1 MCFQYEVLI
10 IFCSKEY
17 ERESQLS
24 QEQYSQ
30 DMSHQ
35 ASQEFSRPG
44 SQEFSRA
51 GPTRQGS
58 VPGWNTTEV
67 QQESVSLLANSQEIG
82 WPVRNVRRTL
92 PRPTDMQQESVSL
105 LANSQELSWQEPR
118 RTLPRPPTWPRI
130 ASAGRP
136 SDGAGKRNSQESG
149 SRDASDGSKGQRV
162 ARWRLPCSSNKEN
175 IGQSAA
181 KERDLRHHLS
191 EISKQVSKLPTS
203 VSRLLEE
210 AVRFLDTSHTS
221 KQNELKQ
228 SLETILDLFKE
239 VAASKETEANEKRT
253 ADLGRLLQEV
263 SDIIQEES
271 SRVKAIEER
280 QGMLGKEVTG
290 LKEEMIKNFELM
302 ERFCQEATE
311 SRQKC
316 QEKLELSL
324 QNRKGEGSCL
334 RRAPRPLLVQA
345 RAAREE
351 GAAFGRAGR
360 NFPQMQQQQQQGLFT
375 RNMPRP
381 MSGVVAPSNFPPMAA
396 AGERSGIGSSR
407 TSEKV
412 ARILPSRTLG
422 TLRPGLVETAT
433 ATNDFHSLSRATHG
447 VQRQQPVKR
456 KSFDV
461 FSVDS
466 DSDSD

>member
-105 LANSQELSWQEPR
+105 LANSQELSCQEPR

-136 SDGAGKRNSQESG
+136 SDGAGKRNSQEFG
-149 SRDASDGSKGQRV
+149 SRDAPDGSKGQRV

-175 IGQSAA
+175 IWFWARFYSKYMMPWYIVCLNTLIKSNVISQYPRVNRYQQSN
-181 KERDLRHHLS
+181 ERL
-191 EISKQVSKLPTS
+191 
-203 VSRLLEE
+203 
-210 AVRFLDTSHTS
+210 
-221 KQNELKQ
+221 
-228 SLETILDLFKE
+228 
-239 VAASKETEANEKRT
+239 
-253 ADLGRLLQEV
+253 
-263 SDIIQEES
+263 
-271 SRVKAIEER
+271 
-280 QGMLGKEVTG
+280 
-290 LKEEMIKNFELM
+290 
-302 ERFCQEATE
+302 
-311 SRQKC
+311 
-316 QEKLELSL
+316 
-324 QNRKGEGSCL
+324 
-334 RRAPRPLLVQA
+334 
-345 RAAREE
+345 
-351 GAAFGRAGR
+351 
-360 NFPQMQQQQQQGLFT
+360 
-375 RNMPRP
+375 
-381 MSGVVAPSNFPPMAA
+381 
-396 AGERSGIGSSR
+396 RSGYR
-407 TSEKV
+407 
-412 ARILPSRTLG
+412 LMY
-422 TLRPGLVETAT
+422 
-433 ATNDFHSLSRATHG
+433 F
-447 VQRQQPVKR
+447 
-456 KSFDV
+456 
-461 FSVDS
+461 
-466 DSDSD
+466 